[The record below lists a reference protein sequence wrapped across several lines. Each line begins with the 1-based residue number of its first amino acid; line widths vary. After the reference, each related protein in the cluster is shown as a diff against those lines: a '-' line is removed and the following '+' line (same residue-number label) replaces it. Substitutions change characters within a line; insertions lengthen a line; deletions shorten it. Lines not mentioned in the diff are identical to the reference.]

1 MSEPI
6 LPRPVLKGEFMN
18 ENESIEQRNCRVDV
32 GDRVHVY
39 FERDALFDCEVMYKP
54 VATGDSWIL
63 RRPISPNIYKI
74 HLVQLF
80 CRMDKL

>member
-1 MSEPI
+1 
-6 LPRPVLKGEFMN
+6 MN
-18 ENESIEQRNCRVDV
+18 ENNESIEQRNCRVDV
-32 GDRVHVY
+32 GDFVNVF

-54 VATGDSWIL
+54 SATGDSWTL
-63 RRPISPNIYKI
+63 RRLVSPNIYKI